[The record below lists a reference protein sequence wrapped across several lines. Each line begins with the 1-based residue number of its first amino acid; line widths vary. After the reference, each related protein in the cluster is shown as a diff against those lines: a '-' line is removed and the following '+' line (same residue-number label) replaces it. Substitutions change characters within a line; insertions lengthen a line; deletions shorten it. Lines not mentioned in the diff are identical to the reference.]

1 MTANPVAAK
10 RPRKTTR
17 RSFGAVRKLPSGRFQ
32 ARYRDDRG
40 IERTAPQ
47 TFTTRTAADEW
58 LTTERADL
66 IRGTYR
72 SPDLGAIP
80 LADYYADWLS
90 QHTGLAPSTREQYVE
105 HGKRWINRELAQRP
119 SGTRKPHTINLG
131 SRHLNTLTVGHVR
144 EWFAAAVYTQQHEQA
159 TRKAVA
165 TLKADRR
172 HPARIWALANDIDT
186 GSKGRMSP
194 TILEA
199 WKRAGSPLPLP
210 ATTVVDPDAKP
221 ATIVRQAY
229 RTLHACLAD
238 ALRDGLIVANPCQ
251 LQGVGTG
258 KAAER
263 RPATVAE
270 VSTIATGMPTH
281 LATAVHVA
289 AWTGL
294 RSGELFGLA
303 REHVD
308 LDSGTIRVTR
318 AMKILKGRPPYL
330 GPTKTDASRRT
341 VHMPPHV
348 IELLREHMDRFTG
361 TDPEAFV
368 FSRPD
373 GSLVPR
379 WELRAAFVKARKA
392 AGRDDLRWH
401 DLRHTGA
408 TLAAQTGASIR
419 DIQHRLGHS
428 TIAAAIGYQH
438 TSPERDRE
446 IAERLSEI
454 ASAPSNVRHLRTA
467 QTA

>member
-1 MTANPVAAK
+1 MTAISSAAK
-10 RPRKTTR
+10 RSRKTSR
-17 RSFGAVRKLPSGRFQ
+17 RAFGAVRKLPSSRFQ
-32 ARYRDDRG
+32 ARYRDDLG

-72 SPDLGAIP
+72 SPDLGATP

-105 HGKRWINRELAQRP
+105 HGRRWINRELMQRP
-119 SGTRKPHTINLG
+119 HGTRKPQPINLG
-131 SRHLNTLTVGHVR
+131 ARHLNTLTVGHVR

-159 TRKAVA
+159 CRAAVA
-165 TLKADRR
+165 TLNADRR
-172 HPARIWALANDIDT
+172 HPARVWAIAAGVDI
-186 GSKGRMSP
+186 GPNGRMSP
-194 TILEA
+194 IILKA
-199 WKRAGSPLPLP
+199 WKRAGSPHPEP
-210 ATTVVDPDAKP
+210 APVTVDPDVKP

-238 ALRDGLIVANPCQ
+238 ALRDGLIVSNPCQ
-251 LQGVGTG
+251 LPGVGTG

-270 VSTIATGMPTH
+270 LSTIAAAMPNR
-281 LATAVHVA
+281 LSAAVHVA

-303 REHVD
+303 REHID
-308 LDSGTIRVTR
+308 LDAGTIRVTR

-341 VHMPPHV
+341 VHIPPHV
-348 IELLREHMDRFTG
+348 IELLRVHMDACTG
-361 TDPEAFV
+361 KGADALV
-368 FSRPD
+368 FARPD

-379 WELRAAFVKARKA
+379 WELRAAFVKARRK

-454 ASAPSNVRHLRTA
+454 AAASNNLVQLRSVA
-467 QTA
+467 S